1 MGEIL
6 KQVLFEEDGAFRV
19 GTILAEAGAS
29 FQVEAAHGK
38 RSKVKSSSILLRF
51 DGQSLG
57 AFMPEAQKLSEPI
70 DPNFLWEA
78 TGPDE
83 FGFEDLARE
92 YFGRAPT
99 PQEAAAVALTLHA
112 NPMYFYKRGKGRYQ
126 AAPESNLKAALAGVE
141 KKRKQQEQVDAWAG
155 DLAAGHMP
163 EAVGTKLDTLLFKP
177 DKMSLEWRALDQAA
191 TAAGLSPPQVAAAA
205 GALSGPEDYFL
216 RRFTFEYFPRGTGF
230 PATEPVLAPQD
241 LPEANVT
248 AFSIDDEE
256 TTEIDDAFSL
266 ERMPDG
272 RLRVGVHIA
281 APALFF
287 GTGHGL
293 EAVARERLSTVY
305 FPGGKITML
314 PESVVAAATLAAG
327 RRVPAASL
335 YLDVDA
341 QSLEVR
347 GSESRLEWITVADN
361 LRLSELDTR
370 LNEEAVARG
379 SVEGPHGEDLFT
391 LWKLARSLKAG
402 RGAGDEAPDRLDY
415 TIRVVEGRVSIEPRR
430 RGTPVDTLVAE
441 LMIHVNSTWGK
452 WLAERGYDALYRNQ
466 KGGKTRMD
474 VVPGAHEWLGVS
486 HYAWASSPLRR
497 FTDLANQRQ
506 LVAALRGEEPAYSR
520 DDLVAAARDFEAAYE
535 AYAEHQRGL
544 ERYWCL
550 RYLIQEGIRES
561 GASVVRD
568 ELARIDGM
576 PLVVRTVGLPA
587 SVPGERVKVAFGEAD
602 LWQAHVLAR
611 YAGK

>member
-1 MGEIL
+1 
-6 KQVLFEEDGAFRV
+6 
-19 GTILAEAGAS
+19 
-29 FQVEAAHGK
+29 
-38 RSKVKSSSILLRF
+38 
-51 DGQSLG
+51 
-57 AFMPEAQKLSEPI
+57 
-70 DPNFLWEA
+70 
-78 TGPDE
+78 
-83 FGFEDLARE
+83 
-92 YFGRAPT
+92 
-99 PQEAAAVALTLHA
+99 
-112 NPMYFYKRGKGRYQ
+112 
-126 AAPESNLKAALAGVE
+126 
-141 KKRKQQEQVDAWAG
+141 
-155 DLAAGHMP
+155 MP